1 MNDQRKQ
8 TAQQWSTFWERG
20 SITTFM
26 GRFENNYDS
35 DLLAFWLLELD
46 QIAEDSRI
54 IDLATG
60 NGALALIAARY
71 SAENNKNFE
80 ITAVDYAEI
89 RPGLGVSNKDHKLLK
104 QIHFLGNTN
113 IEDTGLEA
121 ASFDVAISQFG
132 FEYGDANRSVAEMAR
147 LLRPRDSKAI
157 LMVHHETSAIL
168 TQTRET
174 LAQIELCKA
183 PEFHQDIISLQRR
196 LAELRHAKAD
206 PATDAEA
213 ERLRDSLNHQ
223 TERLHDAQE
232 NFNDPSQLA
241 FYLETSMSVFNPKLA
256 GNKTVKEKSDLLAEL
271 RQQIADY
278 KARMEDLMIAASS
291 EKDIEGYT
299 QSLTD
304 LGFEISRSEA
314 FLFERTSFAHIII
327 ASR

>member
-20 SITTFM
+20 SITTFT

-46 QIAEDSRI
+46 LIAPDSKL

-71 SAENNKNFE
+71 SAENNKNFKV
-80 ITAVDYAEI
+80 TAVDYAEI
-89 RPGLGVSNKDHKLLK
+89 KPGMDVSSKDHEQLK
-104 QIHFLGNTN
+104 QIQFLSNTN

-121 ASFDVAISQFG
+121 ASYDVAISQFG
-132 FEYGDANRSVAEMAR
+132 FEYGDASKSVSELAR
-147 LLRPRDSKAI
+147 LLKPKDSKAI

-168 TQTRET
+168 SQTRET
-174 LAQIELCKA
+174 LAQIQLCQV
-183 PEFHQDIISLQRR
+183 PQFHQDIISLQRR
-196 LAELRHAKAD
+196 LAELRKAKAD
-206 PATDAEA
+206 PAIDTVA
-213 ERLRDSLNHQ
+213 ERLRGSLNLQ
-223 TERLHDAQE
+223 TEQLHDAQE
-232 NFNDPSQLA
+232 NFDDPSQLA
-241 FYLETSMSVFNPKLA
+241 FFLETSMSVFNPKIA
-256 GNKTVKEKSDLLAEL
+256 GKKTIDEKSDLLAEL
-271 RQQIADY
+271 RHQTAEY

-299 QSLTD
+299 QNLTQ
-304 LGFEISRSEA
+304 LGFEVCRSET
-314 FLFERTSFAHIII
+314 FLFEGTPFGYIIV

>member
-46 QIAEDSRI
+46 QIAKDSKL

-71 SAENNKNFE
+71 SAENNRNFN
-80 ITAVDYAEI
+80 ITAIDYAEI
-89 RPGLGVSNKDHKLLK
+89 KPGLGVSNQDHQLLK
-104 QIHFLGNTN
+104 NIHFMGDTN
-113 IEDTGLEA
+113 IEDTGLNT

-132 FEYGDANRSVAEMAR
+132 FEYGDANRSVTEIAR
-147 LLRPRDSKAI
+147 LLKPQNSKAI

-174 LAQIELCKA
+174 LAQIELCKE
-183 PEFHQDIISLQRR
+183 PHFHQDIISLQRR
-196 LAELRHAKAD
+196 LAELHAAKAD
-206 PATDAEA
+206 PATDTKA
-213 ERLRDSLNHQ
+213 ERLRESLNLQ
-223 TERLHDAQE
+223 TEQLHDAQE

-241 FYLETSMSVFNPKLA
+241 FYLETSMSVFNPKIA
-256 GNKTVKEKSDLLAEL
+256 GEKTIEEKSALLAEL

-291 EKDIEGYT
+291 DKDIDGYT
-299 QSLTD
+299 QSLTN
-304 LGFEISRSEA
+304 LGFEIDRSEA
-314 FLFERTSFAHIII
+314 FLFEGSSFAHIII